1 MITIIRRQFKSS
13 AYRSLLLIVVFAIV
27 LGLISLPTLIRQS
40 AAGGPWAIRVNK
52 QEISYQSFMREVAE
66 QRDRISAFRAQFGQ
80 FADMLLQS
88 MGMSLDPKSL
98 AFDVLVKE
106 ELINQFADQIGL
118 YLHPDFIAQNI
129 GDADFARKHLG
140 DLVPPFLYDQSGV
153 LNMRTLRMYLQRSGL
168 SIKAFERRVE
178 RLLARQQIIELV
190 GAMGY
195 VPEFDL
201 KQQYIVDKVGKK
213 FSVLTF
219 SFDQFLKQERAKG
232 VSDEKLKAFFDKE
245 NRQLKRYWVPEK
257 RSGIIW
263 KFEPRNYGISI
274 SDEEIKSYYEDH
286 KVKSYVD
293 EPTRVSVRQMKQP
306 AEGGVN
312 LSEIRAELIAD
323 SSSEWAEEWEEI
335 APFARGDKERT
346 FERTAFL
353 LRKEGDIS
361 SVIETDEGKMVLQL
375 IKRIPR
381 TYKSLT
387 QVRNDIKSTLTLK
400 KFKNRFVSDMKDI
413 VQQDSE
419 EKALVTF
426 IAKKGGKQ
434 EQIDA
439 IPKDESKL
447 AKQIFTL
454 KKNHLTFYVDGQ
466 TGVAIKLTE
475 IKERHLPP
483 LESIRNVVEGDLL
496 EERAMETMQKQLQ
509 EAKKAA
515 ANQSFDELSTTFDVS
530 LEKTGWLKAD
540 SKDVKNLEKR
550 GWPVNVMLKLE
561 HGGAVL
567 AHETTRDGFLI
578 RLDDFEPFNEEQ
590 FVAVRT
596 EIKDK
601 LKGMR
606 ARLYLEG
613 FVASLYRNATIETNE
628 SIIIAGE

>member
-1 MITIIRRQFKSS
+1 M
-13 AYRSLLLIVVFAIV
+13 
-27 LGLISLPTLIRQS
+27 ISLPALIRQS
-40 AAGGPWAIRVNK
+40 GAGGPWAIRVNK

-66 QRDRISAFRAQFGQ
+66 QRDRISAFRVQFGQ

-118 YLHPDFIAQNI
+118 YLHPDFITQNI

-140 DLVPPFLYDQSGV
+140 DLVPPFLYDQSGA
-153 LNMRTLRMYLQRSGL
+153 LNMRTLRMYLQRSGF
-168 SIKAFERRVE
+168 SIRAFERRVE
-178 RLLARQQIIELV
+178 RLLARQQIVELV

-201 KQQYIVDKVGKK
+201 KQQYIADKAEKK

-232 VSDEKLKAFFDKE
+232 VSEKTLKAFFDKE
-245 NRQLKRYWVPEK
+245 NRQFKRYWVPEK

-263 KFEPRNYGISI
+263 KFEPRNYGILV

-286 KVKSYVD
+286 KVKNYVD

-306 AEGGVN
+306 AEAGAN

-323 SSSEWAEEWEEI
+323 SSSEWAKEWEEI
-335 APFARGDKERT
+335 APFSRGDKERA
-346 FERTAFL
+346 FERAAFL

-361 SVIETDEGKMVLQL
+361 LVVETDEGKVILQL

-381 TYKSLT
+381 TYKLLA
-387 QVRNDIKSTLTLK
+387 QVRSDIRNTLTLK

-419 EKALVTF
+419 GKALVTF
-426 IAKKGGKQ
+426 ITKKGGNQ
-434 EQIDA
+434 EQIGA
-439 IPKDESKL
+439 ITKDESKL

-454 KKNHLTFYVDGQ
+454 KKNRLAFYVDGQ
-466 TGVAIKLTE
+466 TGIAIKLTE
-475 IKERHLPP
+475 IEERHLPP
-483 LESIRNVVEGDLL
+483 LESIKNVVEGDLL

-515 ANQSFDELSTTFDVS
+515 SNQSFAELRMTFDVS

-540 SKDVKNLEKR
+540 SKDVKNFEKR
-550 GWPVNVMLKLE
+550 GWPVNVMLKLD
-561 HGGAVL
+561 HTGAVL
-567 AHETTRDGFLI
+567 AHETTGDGFLI
-578 RLDDFEPFNEEQ
+578 RLDDLEPFDEEQ
-590 FVAVRT
+590 FIAART

-601 LKGMR
+601 LEGMR
-606 ARLYLEG
+606 TRLYLEG

-628 SIIIAGE
+628 SIIIASE